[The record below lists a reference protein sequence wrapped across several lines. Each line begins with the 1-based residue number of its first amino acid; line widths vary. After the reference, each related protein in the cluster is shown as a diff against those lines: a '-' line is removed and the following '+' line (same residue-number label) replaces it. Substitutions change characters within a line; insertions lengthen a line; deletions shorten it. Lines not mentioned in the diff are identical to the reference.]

1 MMKKYFRFHLGFKNK
16 KQKGMALLLAMFTM
30 TIVSYLAIELS
41 YDTNVEYIVNA
52 QSIQRVKAYYAARS
66 AMNLSLLRIK
76 IYAQV
81 QQQFGK
87 QLGGNS
93 SLIDM
98 IWNMPFAWP
107 PILPDD
113 LNEVDKGMIKD
124 KIKESTMD
132 AAYLA
137 TISDEGS
144 KIDLNDLNSPSK
156 VMADLTKKRLI
167 QIFENKKRDDET
179 WARQNPD
186 LKPEE
191 IVNNIQDWGSP
202 GRTSAN
208 GGDKAAR
215 FASLGEGYPP
225 NRAFRTVDE
234 IRLVPGITETV
245 FDILKDQVTVFGMRA
260 INPNHAD
267 KEVLM
272 SLDPTITP
280 EVAGK
285 LIERRNNEQKGGPFK
300 DAADFWNFV
309 SISGGRVDPQAQ
321 QGIPLIFSAIYN
333 FRIKAT
339 GNFKS
344 ATREITAIV
353 YDLQKSAQQISDQIK
368 KEDPNQ
374 KNSGNNNNSNP
385 PTNNG
390 NQSNNSVS
398 KGAPRVVYWNER

>member
-1 MMKKYFRFHLGFKNK
+1 
-16 KQKGMALLLAMFTM
+16 
-30 TIVSYLAIELS
+30 
-41 YDTNVEYIVNA
+41 
-52 QSIQRVKAYYAARS
+52 
-66 AMNLSLLRIK
+66 
-76 IYAQV
+76 
-81 QQQFGK
+81 
-87 QLGGNS
+87 
-93 SLIDM
+93 
-98 IWNMPFAWP
+98 
-107 PILPDD
+107 
-113 LNEVDKGMIKD
+113 
-124 KIKESTMD
+124 
-132 AAYLA
+132 
-137 TISDEGS
+137 
-144 KIDLNDLNSPSK
+144 
-156 VMADLTKKRLI
+156 
-167 QIFENKKRDDET
+167 
-179 WARQNPD
+179 
-186 LKPEE
+186 
-191 IVNNIQDWGSP
+191 
-202 GRTSAN
+202 
-208 GGDKAAR
+208 
-215 FASLGEGYPP
+215 
-225 NRAFRTVDE
+225 
-234 IRLVPGITETV
+234 
-245 FDILKDQVTVFGMRA
+245 MRA